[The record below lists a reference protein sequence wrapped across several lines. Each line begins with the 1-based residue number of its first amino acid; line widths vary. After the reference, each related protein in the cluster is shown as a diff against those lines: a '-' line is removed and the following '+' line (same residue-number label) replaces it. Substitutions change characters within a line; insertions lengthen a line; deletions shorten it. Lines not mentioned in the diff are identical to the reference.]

1 MCGLEC
7 IKKLF
12 PLIILL
18 AALVILVGFLHF
30 THNLTAA
37 VLSNQWRVYRLNSS
51 YYRSQSL
58 AESNSERTQHNSDF
72 AHLLNKTAQSPFFD
86 KLRKVDSQLDSAL
99 NTLMSEVETLSQNPE
114 QADHESIQ
122 TSLDT
127 LQQYIETHIERQLF
141 TIRMSNNATGFALLL
156 LISLI
161 VYLYYRNNL
170 NLKQLEKVLE
180 DKDFLI
186 KEIHHRVKNNLAMIT
201 SFINLQSDK
210 IDDQTVVQ
218 DLKNQIRAVSTVHE
232 KLYRDDSVSA
242 IHFPRYVR
250 ELAAEIFYSLSRTAI
265 SIEIDMDDVYI
276 DPDRAVP
283 LGLILSELATN
294 AVKHGFDPQFEKNYL
309 RVALSEQNSHYQLEI
324 ENSGHPFPEDLNIKT
339 VSSLGLIL
347 IQNLVQQLRGSLT
360 LDRNPHTCFTITFP
374 YT

>member
-1 MCGLEC
+1 M
-7 IKKLF
+7 
-12 PLIILL
+12 ILL
-18 AALVILVGFLHF
+18 AGLLILVGFLHF
-30 THNLTAA
+30 THNLTEA
-37 VLSNQWRVYRLNSS
+37 VLSNQWRVYQLNTA
-51 YYRSQSL
+51 YYRSRALSD
-58 AESNSERTQHNSDF
+58 SNSERNRHNSDF

-86 KLRKVDSQLDSAL
+86 KLRKVDTQLDSAL
-99 NTLMSEVETLSQNPE
+99 KILETEVDTLSKNPE
-114 QADHESIQ
+114 QADHDSIQ
-122 TSLDT
+122 ASLST
-127 LQQYIETHIERQLF
+127 LQGYIETHIDRQLF

-156 LISLI
+156 LMGLI

-170 NLKQLEKVLE
+170 SLKQLEKALK

-210 IDDQTVVQ
+210 IENEMVVK

-232 KLYRDDSVSA
+232 KLYRDDNVSE
-242 IHFPRYVR
+242 IHFPRYIR
-250 ELAAEIFYSLSRTAI
+250 ELVEEIFYSLSHTAI
-265 SIEIDMDDVYI
+265 SIEIDMDEVYI

-294 AVKHGFDPQFEKNYL
+294 AVKHGFDPHLEKNYF
-309 RVALSEQNSHYQLEI
+309 RVSLSEENSHYTLEI
-324 ENSGHPFPEDLNIKT
+324 ANSGHPFPEDLNIKT

-360 LDRNPHTCFTITFP
+360 LDRTPTTRITITFP
-374 YT
+374 HT